1 MLRNTGKGSL
11 VQLVDDKDGVINCPY
26 ITQAQHIFFQEER
39 PGMIIN
45 SFKQGQVV
53 YYKVM
58 LAYTGDIIVGIPE
71 YLLKDNEL
79 VL

>member
-26 ITQAQHIFFQEER
+26 ITQAQHIFFFQEL
-39 PGMIIN
+39 PGMIIS
-45 SFKQGQVV
+45 SFKQGSIR

-71 YLLKDNEL
+71 CLLKDNEL